1 MVMPRKDAEFSHLR
15 GEFQQKHDGSFAWE
29 SMVSAYLALPALR
42 GFWPMSA
49 SDESG
54 NIRDF
59 GEVGGGLHL
68 TNRNTVLHLATPMPV
83 MDFTSGNSEVLYRAD
98 AAAFDIQGNEAF
110 VHSDYRGLTM
120 GAWVQFDAVD
130 QNSTLMGKWD
140 TAANQRSYI
149 IYLNG
154 STSKISFYWSTNG
167 TLQPNV
173 EYDTALVAGR
183 WYFVCGRFDPST
195 EAKIWV
201 NDNFNVDTTSIPATL
216 FNGTASFAIGAYG
229 TQPATWL
236 DYMDGRVSMAFL
248 CAAYLPDHTVRRLY
262 YRTRALF
269 QTRETW

>member
-1 MVMPRKDAEFSHLR
+1 MVVPRKDAEFTRLQS
-15 GEFQQKHDGSFAWE
+15 EFQATHDSSFAWE
-29 SMVSAYLALPALR
+29 SAISAYLALPALR
-42 GFWPMSA
+42 GFWPMSVTNQNGTV
-49 SDESG
+49 SDLSTL
-54 NIRDF
+54 D
-59 GEVGGGLHL
+59 LHL
-68 TNRNTVLHLATPMPV
+68 TNRNTVMQHALPQPV

-98 AAAFDIQGNEAF
+98 ETALDIQGNEAY
-110 VHSDYRGLTM
+110 VHSDYQGLTM

-229 TQPATWL
+229 TQPAAWL

-248 CAAYLPDHTVRRLY
+248 CSAYLPDHTVRRLY
-262 YRTRALF
+262 YRTRPLF
-269 QTRETW
+269 QTREAYT